1 MIRINEICEALKNVC
16 GWEQS
21 YDPAKAIDDKRQKRQ
36 FNADGKWVVFS
47 RCAPAFDVG

>member
-21 YDPAKAIDDKRQKRQ
+21 YDPAKAIDDNLTLLIELR
-36 FNADGKWVVFS
+36 
-47 RCAPAFDVG
+47 

>member
-1 MIRINEICEALKNVC
+1 MGVFMIRINEICEALKNVC

-21 YDPAKAIDDKRQKRQ
+21 YDPAKAIDDN